1 MSGERRQIVIIG
13 GGITGLAAAFY
24 LEKEIKKNDLPAE
37 VTLVEASPRLGGKI
51 QTVHKDGYVI
61 ERGPDSFWNGS
72 KAHLSS

>member
-37 VTLVEASPRLGGKI
+37 V
-51 QTVHKDGYVI
+51 
-61 ERGPDSFWNGS
+61 
-72 KAHLSS
+72 